1 MTVSS
6 LRKTTQSESTEE
18 LALTD
23 SETLDEVIECLV
35 ENFSIET
42 QGVCDGQTLFEI
54 LVKAASS
61 GDSIENTAKTLK
73 NVPTSND
80 IRYHLNKINNFEE
93 LEIQINQV
101 LKSRIPLGLKNGCLK
116 IAIDLNL
123 ICYYGKPTSEE
134 LLYIYRSEA
143 KSGTNSFYAYA
154 TLYVI
159 TNNKRVTLAIRGVRR
174 FDTSVAII
182 TYLLAE
188 LNFLKIDVKKLYLD
202 RGFFNTPV
210 IRWLQA
216 LDIPFMMPAIKTGKQ
231 GGIKQLLKGKKS
243 YKTTY
248 TITRNKDDSVTF
260 DLWILCKYRKGK
272 RNKYGVQYLVY
283 VVYKVKT
290 NLDYIYQDYRKRF
303 GIETSYR
310 LKNICRIRTNNKNPV
325 LRLLFV
331 GISFL
336 LVNIWVNLLWL
347 RISRKRKGSRL
358 IYRTLFTLKQML
370 AFLAQAIERKYQVA
384 EGIYIPSG

>member
-1 MTVSS
+1 MTLSS
-6 LRKTTQSESTEE
+6 LQKATESDSNEE

-23 SETLDEVIECLV
+23 SETLDEVIKCLV
-35 ENFSIET
+35 ENFSIKT
-42 QGVCDGQTLFEI
+42 QGVCDQQTLFEI
-54 LVKAASS
+54 LIKAASS
-61 GDSIENTAKTLK
+61 GDSIENTAKLLK
-73 NVPTSND
+73 NIPTAND
-80 IRYHLNKINNFEE
+80 VRYHLNKINNFGEVE
-93 LEIQINQV
+93 TQINQI
-101 LKSRIPLGLKNGCLK
+101 LKTRIPLGLKKGCLK
-116 IAIDLNL
+116 IAIDLNC

-134 LLYIYRSEA
+134 LTYIYRSEA

-188 LNFLKIDVKKLYLD
+188 LNSLEIDVKKLYLD

-231 GGIKQLLKGKKS
+231 GGIKQLLKGRKS

-248 TITRNKDDSVTF
+248 TITRDKDDSVTF
-260 DLWILCKYRKGK
+260 DLWIICKYRKGERK
-272 RNKYGVQYLVY
+272 KHGVQYLVY

-310 LKNICRIRTNNKNPV
+310 LKNLCRIRTNNKNPV

-370 AFLAQAIERKYQVA
+370 AFLCQAIERKYQVV
-384 EGIYIPSG
+384 ESIYIPTG

>member
-1 MTVSS
+1 LTVLS
-6 LRKTTQSESTEE
+6 LREAARSESTEE

-23 SETLDEVIECLV
+23 SETLDEVIKCLV

-42 QGVCDGQTLFEI
+42 QGVCDQQTLFEI
-54 LVKAASS
+54 LIKAASS
-61 GDSIENTAKTLK
+61 GDSIENTAKLLK
-73 NVPTSND
+73 NIPTAND

-93 LEIQINQV
+93 LETQINQA
-101 LKSRIPLGLKNGCLK
+101 LKSRIPLGLKKGCLK

-123 ICYYGKPTSEE
+123 ICYYGKPTLEE
-134 LLYIYRSEA
+134 LSYIYRSQA
-143 KSGTNSFYAYA
+143 KSETHSFYAYA
-154 TLYVI
+154 TLYI
-159 TNNKRVTLAIRGVRR
+159 INKNKRVTLAIRAVRQ

-188 LNFLKIDVKKLYLD
+188 LNNLEINVNKLYLD

-216 LDIPFMMPAIKTGKQ
+216 LDIPFIMPAIKTGKK

-248 TITRNKDDSVTF
+248 TITRGEDDSVTF
-260 DLWILCKYRKGK
+260 DLWIICKYRKGK
-272 RNKYGVQYLVY
+272 RKKYGVQYFVY
-283 VVYKVKT
+283 VTHKIKT

-336 LVNIWVNLLWL
+336 FWWLVA
-347 RISRKRKGSRL
+347 
-358 IYRTLFTLKQML
+358 Y
-370 AFLAQAIERKYQVA
+370 A
-384 EGIYIPSG
+384 